1 MQLAW
6 DSGAHVCSQAHAHPA
21 LAGSLVGDSAAGRGH
36 HRAGQAAAEGE
47 RGPGSG
53 LGSGLLSEMS
63 G

>member
-6 DSGAHVCSQAHAHPA
+6 DSGAQVCSQAHAHPT

-36 HRAGQAAAEGE
+36 RGAGQAAAEGE